1 VPNRA
6 LAAVLAVFLL
16 VPLIEVVQRRQSGDL
31 SPQSRINAHFAE
43 RPSLTS
49 ALRLY
54 PRYWPPLYPTLLWLA
69 GRIGVTAERVNQLF
83 FVLTLVLIALYS
95 ALHLAG
101 VHSFLPVLLF
111 AVGHYNYVNVYQYIS
126 ETLFTFLSLAL
137 VLLLLRY
144 RRTARGRDLAL
155 LALTGAA
162 LAATKYMAL
171 FWAIPLA
178 ALHMTLDAPGP
189 LKRRMAHTA
198 AFLAAS
204 ALPVGAWMG
213 LAYAE
218 SGYLTGSDRFAPR
231 FAELTT
237 FDKNVLFT
245 GKTLLVDFASLE
257 KYASHAVINAPYRP
271 SAWEWAVAAVALA
284 AVGATVLVVRS
295 ERAADAWP
303 TPARLVAEFF
313 AAYVVVLIALWTIG
327 NNDPVYT
334 RFLYP
339 AYPFLVLLGF
349 HAYAAVRARTA
360 SPWPRLP
367 FQLLYAL
374 LLVTQAVRDY
384 HAVALPL
391 R

>member
-1 VPNRA
+1 MLKRA
-6 LAAVLAVFLL
+6 LAAVLAVLL
-16 VPLIEVVQRRQSGDL
+16 LLPLVEVVQRRQSGEL

-43 RPSLTS
+43 RPSLLS

-69 GRIGVTAERVNQLF
+69 SRVGLTAERVNQVF
-83 FVLTLVLIALYS
+83 FVLTLMLVALYA
-95 ALHLAG
+95 ALHLPG
-101 VHSFLPVLLF
+101 VHPFLVVLLL

-144 RRTARGRDLAL
+144 RRAARGRDLAL
-155 LALTGAA
+155 LALAGAA
-162 LAATKYMAL
+162 LAATKYMAV

-178 ALHMTLDAPGP
+178 ALHLLFDAPGAW
-189 LKRRMAHTA
+189 RRRLAHTA
-198 AFLAAS
+198 VFLAAS

-213 LAYAE
+213 LAYTE
-218 SGYLTGSDRFAPR
+218 SGYVTGSDRFAPR

-257 KYASHAVINAPYRP
+257 KYASHAVINVPYRP
-271 SAWEWAVAAVALA
+271 SPWEWLLLAVAAA
-284 AVGATVLVVRS
+284 AV
-295 ERAADAWP
+295 AAAFVAPRQAWSAA
-303 TPARLVAEFF
+303 ARLIAELF
-313 AAYVVVLIALWTIG
+313 AAYVVALIALWTIG

-349 HAYAAVRARTA
+349 HAYAAVKAGSA
-360 SPWPRLP
+360 SRWPRLP

-374 LLVTQAVRDY
+374 LVVTHSIRDY

>member
-1 VPNRA
+1 
-6 LAAVLAVFLL
+6 VLTVLLL
-16 VPLIEVVQRRQSGDL
+16 VPLVEVVQRRQSGDL

-43 RPSLTS
+43 RPSLLS

-54 PRYWPPLYPTLLWLA
+54 PRYWPPLYPALLWLA
-69 GRIGVTAERVNQLF
+69 ARVGLTAERVNQVF
-83 FVLTLVLIALYS
+83 FVLTLMLLALYS
-95 ALHLAG
+95 AWYLRG
-101 VHSFLPVLLF
+101 VHWLLPLLLF

-144 RRTARGRDLAL
+144 RREAAGRDLAL
-155 LALTGAA
+155 LALVGAA
-162 LAATKYMAL
+162 LAATKYLAL

-178 ALHMTLDAPGP
+178 ALHMLFDAPGP
-189 LKRRMAHTA
+189 LRRRLAHTA

-204 ALPVGAWMG
+204 MGPVAVWMG

-237 FDKNVLFT
+237 FDKNVAFT
-245 GKTLLVDFASLE
+245 AKTLLVDFASLD
-257 KYASHAVINAPYRP
+257 KYASHAVINVPHPLAP
-271 SAWEWAVAAVALA
+271 WELLLAAAAAAAV
-284 AVGATVLVVRS
+284 VVTILLLGRRPA
-295 ERAADAWP
+295 EQAWP
-303 TPARLVAEFF
+303 AAARLVGEFV
-313 AAYVVVLIALWTIG
+313 AGYVVALIALWTVG

-339 AYPFLVLLGF
+339 SYPFLVLLGF
-349 HAYAAVRARTA
+349 HAYDLVKARSA

-367 FQLLYAL
+367 FRILYLLV
-374 LLVTQAVRDY
+374 LVTQSVRDY